1 MTSGHVIYAEKDGFH
16 VLRYVGRANYM
27 LAPGI
32 KRFIDELVTHGGISG
47 LIFDLTQ
54 AEHLDSTNLG
64 LMARAAERIRNS
76 GGPRSLIV
84 STSEDIN
91 CVLRSMGFDQIFNI
105 VTEGPREAALSG
117 HELRTET
124 PSQEQVRQT
133 MVEAHRTL
141 MGLSDAGRLQFRD
154 VVACLESETPRMTS

>member
-105 VTEGPREAALSG
+105 V